1 MYENKYRQY
10 PPPHPPTH
18 THAHTTPKVSVKRV
32 HVEGLQRTKTDIVV
46 EQVKEVLRADSLQQ
60 VLYRSVLSAQR
71 LEQLGVFRHVGIK
84 LDTVKDG
91 RGKAEGLEVT
101 FVVKELGK
109 VTSSLAANAGTQ
121 SGDAVS
127 GSCCVMCSSGSLNQY
142 DSTAR
147 HCIKAYDNSLT
158 VDKLHPKFIVY
169 CPIKVTNF
177 HANSNVFMSIHA
189 LSGHFS

>member
-1 MYENKYRQY
+1 M
-10 PPPHPPTH
+10 
-18 THAHTTPKVSVKRV
+18 KRV

-46 EQVKEVLRADSLQQ
+46 EQVKGVLRADSLQQ

-71 LEQLGVFRHVGIK
+71 LEQLGVFRHVSIK

-127 GSCCVMCSSGSLNQY
+127 GRCNAVVCCVVV
-142 DSTAR
+142 A
-147 HCIKAYDNSLT
+147 
-158 VDKLHPKFIVY
+158 V
-169 CPIKVTNF
+169 
-177 HANSNVFMSIHA
+177 
-189 LSGHFS
+189 